1 MKQLVRIFAAF
12 LIAALAAVL
21 FAPAQAQAQAP
32 LLWRDRATAHF
43 TILYDS
49 ASEAEAAR
57 YAGFVDTIY
66 DEIAGLFRYRTATP
80 LTLRLFPTSED
91 YYQLNP
97 AARNVPGVVAHADF
111 RRREL
116 VVIIERTQGQDETQ
130 VQNNVR
136 HELTHIV
143 AADLSENR
151 LNTGFQEG
159 IAQYL
164 EQPSA
169 DLEVKAAALRQTA
182 DQGRLLLWSDFDNRD
197 AIYGAPDVS
206 YPQTLSVV
214 AFLVE
219 RSGFA
224 TFRDFLAISARSSGY
239 RSALERAYG
248 VSATT
253 LEEEWRA
260 WLPDYLAG
268 GYRRSALQAYDL
280 GFAANLIGQGAYAEA
295 AAELR
300 EALEWLR
307 RNSDTQP
314 AGTIAEA
321 EVLLARSEA
330 GMRAEGILQS
340 ARDALEQADY
350 ARAAEL
356 IVAAEE
362 AYRRLDDPRQADVLA
377 TYADRTARGLGAN
390 AQLNAADALAQQFRL
405 PQARAAADAAA
416 SEFAALGDQ
425 NRLRSAVALRE
436 SLDLR
441 QRLFGAAL
449 IVVGTVGVIL
459 SLIGSF
465 FRRPAEV
472 W

>member
-1 MKQLVRIFAAF
+1 MKYLARMLFPL
-12 LIAALAAVL
+12 LIAALAAV
-21 FAPAQAQAQAP
+21 FIAPAPTLAQAP
-32 LLWRDRATAHF
+32 ISWRDRATAYF
-43 TILYDS
+43 TVLY
-49 ASEAEAAR
+49 AEGSEAEVER
-57 YAGFVDTIY
+57 YAGFVDAVY
-66 DEIAGLFRYRTATP
+66 EEVAAVFSFRTAAP

-97 AARNVPGVVAHADF
+97 QARNVPGVVAHADF

-116 VVIIERTQGQDETQ
+116 VVIIERTLPQSEEQ
-130 VQNNVR
+130 VRNNVR

-164 EQPSA
+164 EAPA
-169 DLEVKAAALRQTA
+169 EDLDFKIAALRTTA
-182 DQGRLLLWSDFDNRD
+182 DQGRLLRWSDFDDRN
-197 AIYGAPDVS
+197 AIYGAPEVS

-224 TFRDFLAISARSSGY
+224 AFRDFLTISARSSGY

-248 VSATT
+248 VSATV
-253 LEEEWRA
+253 LEDEWRT
-260 WLPDYLAG
+260 WLPEYLAG
-268 GYRRSALQAYDL
+268 GYQRSALQAYDL
-280 GFAANLIGQGAYAEA
+280 TYAANLLGQGAYAQASE
-295 AAELR
+295 ELQQ
-300 EALEWLR
+300 ALEWLR

-314 AGTIAEA
+314 ATTIAEA
-321 EVLLARSEA
+321 EALLARSEA
-330 GMRAEGILQS
+330 GMRAEGVIES
-340 ARDALEQADY
+340 ARNALEQADY

-356 IVAAEE
+356 VVAAQE
-362 AYRRLDDPRQADVLA
+362 AYRRLDDSRQAEVLA
-377 TYADRTARGLGAN
+377 AYADRAARGLTAN
-390 AQLNAADALAQQFRL
+390 AQLGAADTLAQRLRL

-416 SEFAALGDQ
+416 AEFAALGDES
-425 NRLRSAVALRE
+425 RLRNAIALRE

-449 IVVGTVGVIL
+449 IVVGMVGIIL

>member
-1 MKQLVRIFAAF
+1 MKYFARLLLPL
-12 LIAALAAVL
+12 LIAAIAAV
-21 FAPAQAQAQAP
+21 FFVPVSVQAQAP
-32 LLWRDRATAHF
+32 ITWRDRDTAYF
-43 TILYDS
+43 TVLY
-49 ASEAEAAR
+49 AEGSEAEVER
-57 YAGFVDTIY
+57 YAGFVDAIY
-66 DEIAGLFRYRTATP
+66 EEVAAVFSFRTAAP

-91 YYQLNP
+91 YYQINP
-97 AARNVPGVVAHADF
+97 QARNVPGVVAHADF

-116 VVIIERTQGQDETQ
+116 VIIIERTLAQSEEQ

-143 AADLSENR
+143 AADLTENR

-164 EQPSA
+164 ERPA
-169 DLEVKAAALRQTA
+169 EDLEFKVAALRQSA

-197 AIYGAPDVS
+197 AIYGAPAVS
-206 YPQTLSVV
+206 YPQTLAVV

-219 RSGFA
+219 RSGFVA
-224 TFRDFLAISARSSGY
+224 FRDFLTISARSSGY

-248 VSATT
+248 VSATA
-253 LEEEWRA
+253 LEQEWRA
-260 WLPDYLAG
+260 WLPDYLDE
-268 GYRRSALQAYDL
+268 GYRRSALQTYDL
-280 GFAANLIGQGAYAEA
+280 TYAANLIGQGAYAQ
-295 AAELR
+295 AAEELR
-300 EALEWLR
+300 QALEWLS

-314 AGTIAEA
+314 ATTIAEA
-321 EVLLARSEA
+321 EALLARSEA
-330 GMRAEGILQS
+330 GMRAEGIIES
-340 ARDALEQADY
+340 ARNALEQADY

-377 TYADRTARGLGAN
+377 VYAERASRGLTAN
-390 AQLNAADALAQQFRL
+390 AQLGAADMLAQRFRL

-416 SEFAALGDQ
+416 AEFAALGDQ
-425 NRLRSAVALRE
+425 GRLRSAVDLRE

-449 IVVGTVGVIL
+449 IVVGTVGMVL
-459 SLIGSF
+459 SVIGSF